1 MATTEKKKRRVG
13 RPSKYDPTPK
23 VSYTC
28 FYCGK
33 SRSATQFYGSPNP
46 LLTIKLAPICKECA
60 RRIANRIDEQGNE
73 HGLTVDS
80 LKKTLKIMDRP
91 FVEKIYTTSQM
102 ETENRASA
110 HRIGNV
116 FGAYMKN
123 ISSLYYQNMTWEDS
137 DMFKSTIP
145 YGETQEETK
154 ERKRQEREKE
164 QKEKE
169 QDIIAEIETNKKDTI
184 RLLGYDPFD
193 KEAPEDKPL
202 LYAKLIG
209 YLDASPEA
217 NEDEMKV
224 SSIIEIVKL
233 FSQTEKI
240 NSVIARLMSDH
251 ETLADNIA
259 TIKTLESTKK
269 DNMTTALNLAKD
281 NGISFLHNNN
291 NSKGTNTLSGK
302 LKKLNEL
309 NLREQEVNKFDVGTC
324 EGMQQVADIS
334 NSSILKQIHLNEND
348 FPEMLREQRTLIN
361 KWKKIAEKA
370 QEQARLLLRENVD
383 LKATLNEKGK
393 EFVGENSE
401 PIDTDEGVNSEE
413 LDDAFHAEM
422 ASVSDDI
429 LSVDDTVKYD
439 ADVEITEFDEDEE
452 VGDDDE

>member
-33 SRSATQFYGSPNP
+33 TRSATQFYASANP

-60 RRIANRIDEQGNE
+60 RKIACRIDEQGNE
-73 HGLTVDS
+73 HGLTVES
-80 LKKTLKIMDRP
+80 LKKVLKIMDRP
-91 FVEKIYTTSQM
+91 FCEKIYNASLG
-102 ETENRASA
+102 EIENRASA

-123 ISSLYYQNMTWEDS
+123 VSSLYYQNMTWEDS

-145 YGETQEETK
+145 YGETKEEVKAK
-154 ERKRQEREKE
+154 EDVEKE
-164 QKEKE
+164 AN
-169 QDIIAEIETNKKDTI
+169 INAEIETNKKDTI
-184 RLLGYDPFD
+184 RLLGYDPFA

-240 NSVIARLMSDH
+240 NSVIARLMADH
-251 ETLADNIA
+251 DTLAENIA

-281 NGISFLHNNN
+281 NGISFIHNNN

-334 NSSILKQIHLNEND
+334 NASILKQIHLNEND

-383 LKATLNEKGK
+383 LKATLNDKGQ
-393 EFVGENSE
+393 EFIGDNSVQM
-401 PIDTDEGVNSEE
+401 DTEEGVNSEA
-413 LDDAFHAEM
+413 LDEDFKKEM
-422 ASVSDDI
+422 ASISDDVLNI
-429 LSVDDTVKYD
+429 DDTVTYD
-439 ADVEITEFDEDEE
+439 ADVEIEE
-452 VGDDDE
+452 IGDDDE